1 MQTWI
6 AAVRRPILIPAAIRV
21 SVIALSFFVGTQI
34 HGEDVEQPGREAVKA
49 GDHPAAPDGS
59 VVAENESKPGSP
71 RATTETTEEV
81 IGSVSLVERFEQG
94 GLTMYFLAAL
104 SVVALTF
111 SLERLVRLKRKAIF
125 PDGLTDR
132 AKALWAEDKHD
143 ELLDLCE
150 RTPSTLATVIEA
162 FVRHRHCTSLE
173 LSMLAG
179 DLAGRDMR
187 RHLQGA
193 YPIAI
198 VATLSPLLGLLG
210 TVIGMIESFEVVA
223 IAGSLGD
230 ASMLA
235 GGISKALVT
244 TATGLVIAVPSL
256 GLYHFFK
263 TRTQACTMAL
273 EGEVHELLTSWF
285 MDRPD
290 RQTPDGQE

>member
-1 MQTWI
+1 MQKWKV
-6 AAVRRPILIPAAIRV
+6 AVRGPRLIPAASRL
-21 SVIALSFFVGTQI
+21 SVIGLSLLLSTQVSAEEAERP
-34 HGEDVEQPGREAVKA
+34 GSDAVEAA
-49 GDHPAAPDGS
+49 GGPAAPDGS
-59 VVAENESKPGSP
+59 AIPGDESKPGATKP
-71 RATTETTEEV
+71 TTETTEEV
-81 IGSVSLVERFEQG
+81 IGSVSFVERLEQG

-125 PDGLTDR
+125 PDGLMDR
-132 AKALWAEDKHD
+132 AKALWAEGQYD
-143 ELLDLCE
+143 ELLDLCQ

-162 FVRHRHCTSLE
+162 FVRHRHCTPQE

-263 TRTQACTMAL
+263 TRTQAHTMAL

-285 MDRPD
+285 MDRAD
-290 RQTPDGQE
+290 RQIPNGEE